1 MTFSMQNSESACK
14 MMEIKPIYPQI
25 QTYLSQL
32 TQPRLGETEAIYL
45 HLSSSTHIATDLK
58 GSFISSFA
66 GDLN

>member
-1 MTFSMQNSESACK
+1 